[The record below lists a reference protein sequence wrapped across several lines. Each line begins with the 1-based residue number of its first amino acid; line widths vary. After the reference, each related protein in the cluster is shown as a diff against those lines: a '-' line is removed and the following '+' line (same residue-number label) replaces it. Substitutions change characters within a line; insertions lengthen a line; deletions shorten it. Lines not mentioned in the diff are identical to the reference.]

1 MRNFLSLSTDP
12 LTSPT
17 GPIVSVAD
25 RFSSPSPGS
34 AKRRLFAGPNAVSAA
49 QESSTQT
56 PVAGT
61 SSSSLVK
68 QPNPPGGSDVA
79 GSQVGESSGTKD
91 KPGTQVIAFQQA
103 LTADGR
109 QVGVMITNVF
119 FCEHDFMVFLNLFF
133 FFFFFV
139 F

>member
-1 MRNFLSLSTDP
+1 MIFSTDP

-17 GPIVSVAD
+17 GPSVSVAD

-34 AKRRLFAGPNAVSAA
+34 AKRRLFAGPNSISAA

-61 SSSSLVK
+61 SSPSLVK
-68 QPNPPGGSDVA
+68 QLNPPGGSDTA
-79 GSQVGESSGTKD
+79 GSQGGNSSGTKD
-91 KPGTQVIAFQQA
+91 KAGTQLIAFQQA

-109 QVGVMITNVF
+109 QVGVTLYSLYFIILNV
-119 FCEHDFMVFLNLFF
+119 
-133 FFFFFV
+133 
-139 F
+139 